1 MFISSVKSW
10 TQEVSDLNFLFVVF
24 LMQLPANIPHICG
37 VKSHLL
43 HKLQNYVI
51 RRFILLIIL
60 GVSKHW
66 VLGILVFLVHVHG
79 WRGSGLMNETR
90 AEGKDYLTKAG
101 YYYLKIVNVSHDNVS
116 AESFQSRFQVSYVVV
131 SFKPLN

>member
-1 MFISSVKSW
+1 
-10 TQEVSDLNFLFVVF
+10 
-24 LMQLPANIPHICG
+24 
-37 VKSHLL
+37 
-43 HKLQNYVI
+43 
-51 RRFILLIIL
+51 
-60 GVSKHW
+60 
-66 VLGILVFLVHVHG
+66 
-79 WRGSGLMNETR
+79 MNETR